1 MSRFSQFG
9 NDVYSGKRSFDIV
22 GRRRMFYL
30 ISLVLLVL
38 AAVGVFGR
46 GLNFGIEFRGGTELR
61 VSSVQDT
68 TSYEQRAHEVMD
80 QTVPGETTTVT
91 LIGDDTVR
99 VQTGEMS
106 EQEAESLRAD
116 LGEEFGVPT
125 ASVTS
130 SLVGPS
136 WGQTVTQRAVIA
148 LAVFLTL
155 VTGVLSL
162 YFRTWKMAV
171 AALVALIH
179 DVVFTIGVY
188 GLLGIEISPASVI
201 GFLTILGYSIYD
213 TIVVFD
219 KVRENTEQAF
229 DTRRM
234 TYAEAANL
242 AVNQTFVR
250 SINTSVVA
258 LLPVAVIL
266 LVGITVIGPGT
277 LVDLSW
283 ALFIGIAVGTYSSI
297 FIATPLLVHLREG
310 EPGIRKHDASVQRR
324 SDRQARREA
333 RRTAAGADVAADPQ
347 AEPET
352 DTVLGPSADDE
363 HDVPQPVGAGTTP
376 ASVPAEDDQPRG
388 QGRQLHPYA
397 QRGPR
402 NQPRRKRR
410 R

>member
-9 NDVYSGKRSFDIV
+9 NDLYSGKKSFNIV
-22 GRRRMFYL
+22 GRRTLFYL
-30 ISLVLLVL
+30 ISVVLITLSL
-38 AAVGVFGR
+38 VGVLGR
-46 GLNFGIEFRGGTELR
+46 GINFGIEFRGGTELR

-68 TSYEQRAHEVMD
+68 TGYEQRAGDTVAE
-80 QTVPGETTTVT
+80 TVPDETTTVT
-91 LIGDDTVR
+91 LIGTDTVR
-99 VQTGEMS
+99 IQTGEME
-106 EQEAESLRAD
+106 EQQAEDIRAG
-116 LGEEFGVPT
+116 LAEEFAVPVE
-125 ASVTS
+125 AVTS

-136 WGQTVTQRAVIA
+136 WGETVTQRALIA
-148 LAVFLTL
+148 LGVFLGL
-155 VTGVLSL
+155 VTVVLSL

-179 DVVFTIGVY
+179 DVVFTVGIY
-188 GLLGIEISPASVI
+188 ALLGIEVSPASMI

-219 KVRENTEQAF
+219 KVRENTQHAL

-266 LVGITVIGPGT
+266 LVGVTIIGPGT
-277 LVDLSW
+277 LVDLAW
-283 ALFIGIAVGTYSSI
+283 ALFVGIAVGTYSSI

-310 EPGIRKHDASVQRR
+310 EPEIRKHDALV
-324 SDRQARREA
+324 ARRDDRAARKAAKRLDGQSDDAAVDEA
-333 RRTAAGADVAADPQ
+333 V
-347 AEPET
+347 
-352 DTVLGPSADDE
+352 DTVLGPSADGPAATE
-363 HDVPQPVGAGTTP
+363 SVGAGTGSARTRTAP
-376 ASVPAEDDQPRG
+376 TS

-410 R
+410 T

>member
-9 NDVYSGKRSFDIV
+9 NDLHSGKRSFNVV
-22 GRRRMFYL
+22 GRRNLLYL

-38 AAVGVFGR
+38 AAVGVFGK

-61 VSSVQDT
+61 VSSVQDVGD
-68 TSYEQRAHEVMD
+68 YEQRAHSVMD
-80 QTVPGETTTVT
+80 GTVPGETTTVT

-99 VQTGEMS
+99 IQTGDMS
-106 EQEAESLRAD
+106 EQQAEALRAG

-148 LAVFLTL
+148 LGVFLAL
-155 VTGVLSL
+155 VTVVLSL

-179 DVVFTIGVY
+179 DVVFTVGAY
-188 GLLGIEISPASVI
+188 ALLGIEISPASVI

-219 KVRENTEQAF
+219 KVRENTVQAF

-234 TYAEAANL
+234 TYGEAANL

-250 SINTSVVA
+250 SINTSIVA

-266 LVGITVIGPGT
+266 VVGITIIGPGT
-277 LVDLSW
+277 LVDLAW
-283 ALFIGIAVGTYSSI
+283 ALFIGMAVGTYSSI
-297 FIATPLLVHLREG
+297 FIATPLLVHLRER
-310 EPGIRKHDASVQRR
+310 EPLIRKHDASVQRR
-324 SDRQARREA
+324 ADRVARREA
-333 RRTAAGADVAADPQ
+333 RRGGTVVEDAPAGTEGDEELAVEDEDGMHVA
-347 AEPET
+347 
-352 DTVLGPSADDE
+352 
-363 HDVPQPVGAGTTP
+363 VPAGGTTP
-376 ASVPAEDDQPRG
+376 PPADRTDDGAGRAP
-388 QGRQLHPYA
+388 GRQLHPYA